1 LIKKQELWHLIDIIR
16 KDIGDD
22 MTKIGKKK
30 LRMSDGTIR
39 TFGSEE
45 KRDNYERVAQAIKHG
60 WKPTKKKR

>member
-1 LIKKQELWHLIDIIR
+1 
-16 KDIGDD
+16 

-30 LRMSDGTIR
+30 LRMSDGIIR

-60 WKPTKKKR
+60 WEIPKKKG

>member
-1 LIKKQELWHLIDIIR
+1 
-16 KDIGDD
+16 

-60 WKPTKKKR
+60 WKIPKKKR